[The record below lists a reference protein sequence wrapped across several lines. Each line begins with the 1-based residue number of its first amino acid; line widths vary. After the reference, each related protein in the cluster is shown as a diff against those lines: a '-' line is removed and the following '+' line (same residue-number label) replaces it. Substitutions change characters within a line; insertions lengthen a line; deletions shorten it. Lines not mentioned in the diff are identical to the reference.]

1 MSELPQTILSVN
13 AQVVYPN
20 FRLDVNLKESL
31 DGTVGLFGPSGSGKS
46 TLLRVIAGLEP
57 LASGMIGFGDE
68 CWQDSTVQSNVPPYR
83 RPVGYV
89 FQRARLFPHLSVEAN
104 LEFAHSRGSR
114 ASDIHAREEVIEALN
129 LRSLLSRDID
139 GLSGGETQRVALAR
153 TLVSGPKL
161 LLLDEPLAALDVRAK
176 NEILP
181 YLETLPARFGIPSLF
196 VSHSAHE
203 LARLAEKVITLDEGC
218 VTAVG
223 SAAEILGG
231 SLHAGHALPFEPV
244 SILNVRVSGHLPD
257 LRLTQV
263 LFGDQQLTIP
273 EISTVAKGD
282 QTRLSVSAA
291 DVVIATSHPKNL
303 SVRNVLSGIVGQI
316 IDMPGSAFVMVTVDV
331 GGTPLK
337 ARITREAVKDLGLER
352 GGPVYALIKT
362 AIFDHLG

>member
-1 MSELPQTILSVN
+1 MSELPRTTLSVI
-13 AQVVYPN
+13 AQVVYPD
-20 FRLDVNLKESL
+20 FRLDVNLNESL

-57 LASGMIGFGDE
+57 LATGTIGLGDE
-68 CWQDSTVQSNVPPYR
+68 RWQDSAVQRNVPPHR

-89 FQRARLFPHLSVEAN
+89 FQRARLFPHLSVEGN
-104 LEFAHSRGSR
+104 LDYAHSRGSR
-114 ASDIHAREEVIEALN
+114 ASDIRAKQEVIAGMNLGAL
-129 LRSLLSRDID
+129 LARDVV

-176 NEILP
+176 DDIFP
-181 YLETLPARFGIPSLF
+181 YLEALPARFGIPSLL
-196 VSHSAHE
+196 VSHSVHE
-203 LARLAEKVITLDEGC
+203 MARLAEKVIALDEGC

-231 SLHAGHALPFEPV
+231 ALHAGHALPFEPL
-244 SILNVRVSGHLPD
+244 SILNVTVSGHLPD

-263 LFGDQQLTIP
+263 LFGDQQLTVP

-282 QTRLSVSAA
+282 QARLSVSAA
-291 DVVIATSHPKNL
+291 DVVIATSHPENL
-303 SVRNVLSGIVGQI
+303 SVRNVLSGTVGQI
-316 IDMPGSAFVMVTVDV
+316 VDMPGSAFTMVTVDV

-337 ARITREAVKDLGLER
+337 ARITREAVRDLGLEQ
-352 GGPVYALIKT
+352 GGPAYALIKT
-362 AIFDHLG
+362 AVFDHRG